1 MEAARIDGANAW
13 HQLWRIQL
21 PNIWLVFSFV
31 MFDCIRGTLQC
42 FDIPFIMTNGG
53 PGYASST
60 FTLYTIDTAFKYNSF
75 GMAATMAV
83 AIMAIVILVYVF
95 QNVVLKKVFNG
106 GGGVMNRDK
115 CKRALFLCVKYLVSA
130 AVVAVVV
137 GPLLVTLF
145 TSVKTQAQLASTSP
159 ILPPA
164 PGAWNWDN
172 YAEVLGA
179 KLLPVA
185 VKNTAVILVVS
196 IFFNVLLGSVT
207 AYCLQRFEF
216 RFRRLV
222 MGCFY
227 LGMLVPTFVVEI
239 ARFKVIQSMG
249 LYNTLGAPIIIY
261 VASDLMQLYLYMQ
274 FVSKIPKALDES
286 ALIDG
291 CGYFRIF
298 YSIIFPLL
306 APATATVVILKIVN
320 IVNDMYVPYL
330 YMPKTKLK
338 TLTTFLM
345 NYAGAQ
351 QGSWPTLA
359 AAIIVVLIPTVVL
372 YLIFHK
378 QITEGLSAG
387 ATKE

>member
-1 MEAARIDGANAW
+1 MNLDKLKRI
-13 HQLWRIQL
+13 LI
-21 PNIWLVFSFV
+21 
-31 MFDCIRGTLQC
+31 
-42 FDIPFIMTNGG
+42 
-53 PGYASST
+53 
-60 FTLYTIDTAFKYNSF
+60 
-75 GMAATMAV
+75 
-83 AIMAIVILVYVF
+83 
-95 QNVVLKKVFNG
+95 
-106 GGGVMNRDK
+106 
-115 CKRALFLCVKYLVSA
+115 LCVKYLVSA
-130 AVVAVVV
+130 VIIAVVI

-145 TSVKTQAQLASTSP
+145 TSVKTQVQLGNTSA

-164 PGAWNWDN
+164 LGEWTWEN

-179 KLLPVA
+179 KLLPDA
-185 VKNTAVILVVS
+185 FKNTSIILVIS
-196 IFFNVLLGSVT
+196 IFFNVLFGSVT

-216 RFRRLV
+216 RFKKLI

-227 LGMLVPTFVVEI
+227 LGMMVPTFVVEI
-239 ARFKVIQSMG
+239 ARFKVIQSIG

-298 YSIIFPLL
+298 YRIIFPLL
-306 APATATVVILKIVN
+306 MPATATVIIIKIVN

-359 AAIIVVLIPTVVL
+359 AAIVVVLIPTVVL

>member
-1 MEAARIDGANAW
+1 MNLDKLKRI
-13 HQLWRIQL
+13 LI
-21 PNIWLVFSFV
+21 
-31 MFDCIRGTLQC
+31 
-42 FDIPFIMTNGG
+42 
-53 PGYASST
+53 
-60 FTLYTIDTAFKYNSF
+60 
-75 GMAATMAV
+75 
-83 AIMAIVILVYVF
+83 
-95 QNVVLKKVFNG
+95 
-106 GGGVMNRDK
+106 
-115 CKRALFLCVKYLVSA
+115 LCVKYLVSA
-130 AVVAVVV
+130 VIIAVVI

-145 TSVKTQAQLASTSP
+145 TSVKTQVQLGNTSA

-164 PGAWNWDN
+164 LGEWTWEN

-179 KLLPVA
+179 KLLPDA
-185 VKNTAVILVVS
+185 FKNTGIILVIS
-196 IFFNVLLGSVT
+196 IFFNVLFGSVT

-216 RFRRLV
+216 RFKKLI

-227 LGMLVPTFVVEI
+227 LGMMVPTFVVEI
-239 ARFKVIQSMG
+239 ARFKVIQSIG
-249 LYNTLGAPIIIY
+249 LYNTLGAPIIIN

-298 YSIIFPLL
+298 YRIIFPLL
-306 APATATVVILKIVN
+306 MPATATVIIIKIVN

-359 AAIIVVLIPTVVL
+359 AAIVVVLIPTVVL

>member
-1 MEAARIDGANAW
+1 MNLDKAKRVLI
-13 HQLWRIQL
+13 L
-21 PNIWLVFSFV
+21 
-31 MFDCIRGTLQC
+31 CI
-42 FDIPFIMTNGG
+42 
-53 PGYASST
+53 
-60 FTLYTIDTAFKYNSF
+60 
-75 GMAATMAV
+75 
-83 AIMAIVILVYVF
+83 
-95 QNVVLKKVFNG
+95 
-106 GGGVMNRDK
+106 
-115 CKRALFLCVKYLVSA
+115 KYLVSLIII
-130 AVVAVVV
+130 AVVI

-145 TSVKTQAQLASTSP
+145 TSVKTQVQLGNTSA
-159 ILPPA
+159 ILPPSLSD
-164 PGAWNWDN
+164 WTWEN

-179 KLLPVA
+179 KLLPDA
-185 VKNTAVILVVS
+185 FKNTGIILVVS
-196 IFFNVLLGSVT
+196 IFFNVMFGSVT

-216 RFRRLV
+216 RFKKV
-222 MGCFY
+222 IMGCFY
-227 LGMLVPTFVVEI
+227 MGMLVPTFVVEI
-239 ARFKVIQSMG
+239 ARFKVIQSLG
-249 LYNTLGAPIIIY
+249 LYNTLGAPIIID

-298 YSIIFPLL
+298 YRIIFPLL
-306 APATATVVILKIVN
+306 MPATATVIIIKIVN